1 MNFREAAAASGSPR
15 KPLATG
21 GASPNVNEFGQSTDQ
36 GASRID
42 EKISV
47 VVSDVSHMNSE
58 LLARALSRVKN
69 LTILK
74 CSVNFIDTLEA
85 IVDLR
90 PDVAVISI
98 HLADGPYRGLE
109 IIRRGR
115 QLSTKTRYIV
125 LIDDS
130 DYDVVVD
137 AFRAGARG
145 LFRRSASTHLLAR
158 CISAVYNGQIWA
170 GSADL
175 QQVVAALERAMPLRC
190 VNAQGESLLTKREQ
204 ELVPLVAH
212 GLTNKEISARLGLSE
227 HTIKNHLFRI
237 YEKLGISSRVELIL
251 YAVAERDERF

>member
-1 MNFREAAAASGSPR
+1 VVRR

-21 GASPNVNEFGQSTDQ
+21 GTSFNVNEFGQSTEQ
-36 GASRID
+36 GTSRID
-42 EKISV
+42 EKISL
-47 VVSDVSHMNSE
+47 VVSDFSHMNSE

-85 IVDLR
+85 IVDLH

-98 HLADGPYRGLE
+98 HLSDGPYRGLE

-115 QLSTKTRYIV
+115 QISTKTRYIV

-130 DYDVVVD
+130 DHDAVVD

-212 GLTNKEISARLGLSE
+212 GLTNKEISGRLGLSE

-251 YAVAERDERF
+251 YAVAEREERF

>member
-47 VVSDVSHMNSE
+47 VVSDFSHMNSE

-115 QLSTKTRYIV
+115 QLST
-125 LIDDS
+125 
-130 DYDVVVD
+130 
-137 AFRAGARG
+137 
-145 LFRRSASTHLLAR
+145 
-158 CISAVYNGQIWA
+158 
-170 GSADL
+170 
-175 QQVVAALERAMPLRC
+175 
-190 VNAQGESLLTKREQ
+190 
-204 ELVPLVAH
+204 
-212 GLTNKEISARLGLSE
+212 
-227 HTIKNHLFRI
+227 
-237 YEKLGISSRVELIL
+237 
-251 YAVAERDERF
+251 

>member
-1 MNFREAAAASGSPR
+1 MKSQESAAASGSHR
-15 KPLATG
+15 KSYETSG
-21 GASPNVNEFGQSTDQ
+21 TSSDVNEFGPSTEQ
-36 GASRID
+36 GASRIE

-47 VVSDVSHMNSE
+47 VVSDFSHMNSE

-74 CSVNFIDTLEA
+74 CSVTFIDTLEA
-85 IVDLR
+85 IVNLR

-115 QLSTKTRYIV
+115 QLSTKSRYIV

-130 DYDVVVD
+130 DHDVVVD

-145 LFRRSASTHLLAR
+145 LFRRSSSTHLLAR

-190 VNAQGESLLTKREQ
+190 INAQGESLLSKREQ

-251 YAVAERDERF
+251 YAVAERDDKF